1 VQGRFGPTKVRIFP
15 ELRGAESAGR
25 RGRRSDKPP
34 CAIGSARAS
43 RPDAY
48 GNSESGSARSTC
60 WSNVGWTGRAQFFL
74 EIPPERWARTFALN
88 LGSTFSVTRAV
99 LPRMVERREGVV
111 ISLSSDAAWGEPRMG
126 DYGAMKAG
134 ILGFTRGLAK
144 EYRGFGIRFN
154 AVSPGL
160 VIPQGSDAIGEGSV
174 WSLCT
179 GSDPS
184 TVSADFGERE
194 IRSIEAGIPLRRR
207 STAQDVAWSVV
218 FLASACAP
226 ADRPGL

>member
-1 VQGRFGPTKVRIFP
+1 LDLPHRTHV
-15 ELRGAESAGR
+15 
-25 RGRRSDKPP
+25 RSDR
-34 CAIGSARAS
+34 SA
-43 RPDAY
+43 
-48 GNSESGSARSTC
+48 
-60 WSNVGWTGRAQFFL
+60 
-74 EIPPERWARTFALN
+74 
-88 LGSTFSVTRAV
+88 
-99 LPRMVERREGVV
+99 
-111 ISLSSDAAWGEPRMG
+111 
-126 DYGAMKAG
+126 
-134 ILGFTRGLAK
+134 AK

-218 FLASACAP
+218 FLASAWARQLTGQVFSVSGGFGMP
-226 ADRPGL
+226 R

>member
-1 VQGRFGPTKVRIFP
+1 VLV
-15 ELRGAESAGR
+15 
-25 RGRRSDKPP
+25 
-34 CAIGSARAS
+34 
-43 RPDAY
+43 
-48 GNSESGSARSTC
+48 N
-60 WSNVGWTGRAQFFL
+60 NVGWTGRAQFFL

-126 DYGAMKAG
+126 DHGAMKAG

-160 VIPQGSDAIGEGSV
+160 VIPQASDAIGEGSV

-218 FLASACAP
+218 FLASAWARQLTGQVFCASGGFGMP
-226 ADRPGL
+226 R

>member
-1 VQGRFGPTKVRIFP
+1 
-15 ELRGAESAGR
+15 
-25 RGRRSDKPP
+25 
-34 CAIGSARAS
+34 
-43 RPDAY
+43 
-48 GNSESGSARSTC
+48 
-60 WSNVGWTGRAQFFL
+60 
-74 EIPPERWARTFALN
+74 
-88 LGSTFSVTRAV
+88 
-99 LPRMVERREGVV
+99 VV

-160 VIPQGSDAIGEGSV
+160 VIPQASDAIGEGSV
-174 WSLCT
+174 WSLGT

-184 TVSADFGERE
+184 TVSANFGERE

-218 FLASACAP
+218 FLASAWARQLTGQVLSVSGGFGMP
-226 ADRPGL
+226 R